1 MVHLSCFNTLW
12 PQFRLLS
19 IRAQGHPLEQ
29 LPVPIGIAAGALP
42 AQAGLRITSAW
53 PSQHSCWLLLLFE
66 GFQFCNVPLQIV
78 LICLFG
84 NFIMGGDFS
93 FFFFFF
99 FYFAN
104 WSYCAAQYRAAM
116 QISKPESVLTDS
128 KQTVERTGHLQLSFL
143 SDISVDG
150 YYWLWVVWDLCVCL
164 NSDLRHVRVVSR

>member
-1 MVHLSCFNTLW
+1 MGLEKRLRIKTVQALWAPTSLLDSLHHEGIPWCSSRFNTLW

-93 FFFFFF
+93 FFFFLFCELELLCSSIQSSNADF
-99 FYFAN
+99 QA
-104 WSYCAAQYRAAM
+104 R
-116 QISKPESVLTDS
+116 V
-128 KQTVERTGHLQLSFL
+128 SF
-143 SDISVDG
+143 D
-150 YYWLWVVWDLCVCL
+150 
-164 NSDLRHVRVVSR
+164 R